1 MTPKEFVDTYVLRAK
16 DEVTVTL
23 TIDLIESLV
32 RNYHINTPEYSL
44 KWLSD
49 VLSGKVEKEKYQDEI
64 NAFYERIKDL
74 KTK

>member
-1 MTPKEFVDTYVLRAK
+1 MTPKEFVNTYVLRG
-16 DEVTVTL
+16 ENEETVTL
-23 TIDLIESLV
+23 TIDLIESLI
-32 RNYHINTPEYSL
+32 RNYHTNQPEYSL

-49 VLSGKVEKEKYQDEI
+49 VLSGKAEKEKYQDEI